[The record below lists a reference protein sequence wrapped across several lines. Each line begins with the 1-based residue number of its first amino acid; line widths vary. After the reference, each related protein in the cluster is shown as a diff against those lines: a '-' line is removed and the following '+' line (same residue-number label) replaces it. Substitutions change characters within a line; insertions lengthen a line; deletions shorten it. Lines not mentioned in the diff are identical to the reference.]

1 MRKLLNTLYITK
13 PDVYLATQ
21 GENIVVREQQKTLAR
36 YPLHNLQDIVLFTYL
51 GMSPQLMERCME
63 YGIGIA
69 YMSPRGRLIARIQ
82 GSSKGNILL
91 RRTQYRVAD
100 DPAQSL
106 DIVRNIIAAKVYNEK
121 WVMERYIRQY
131 EHRLDGRRLQACSQQ
146 LTDMLEKV
154 RGASAL
160 DFSCFDDMILN
171 QKDDFTFGI
180 RSRRPP
186 LNRVNALLSFMYA
199 VLSNDVASAL
209 ETVGLDAYA
218 GFMHVDRPGRVSLA
232 LDVMEELRA
241 PVADRFVL
249 SLINKKVVDAGD
261 FDAES
266 NGAVMLNE
274 SGRKKVI
281 AKWQERKKEELTH
294 PYIKE
299 KISWGLVPFLQAS
312 LLARFLRNDLD
323 AYPPFLWK

>member
-131 EHRLDGRRLQACSQQ
+131 EHRLDGRRLQACSLQ

-160 DFSCFDDMILN
+160 DTLRGFEGSAQALYFSCFDDMILN

-180 RSRRPP
+180 RSRR
-186 LNRVNALLSFMYA
+186 
-199 VLSNDVASAL
+199 
-209 ETVGLDAYA
+209 
-218 GFMHVDRPGRVSLA
+218 RP
-232 LDVMEELRA
+232 
-241 PVADRFVL
+241 
-249 SLINKKVVDAGD
+249 
-261 FDAES
+261 
-266 NGAVMLNE
+266 
-274 SGRKKVI
+274 
-281 AKWQERKKEELTH
+281 
-294 PYIKE
+294 
-299 KISWGLVPFLQAS
+299 
-312 LLARFLRNDLD
+312 
-323 AYPPFLWK
+323 

>member
-106 DIVRNIIAAKVYNEK
+106 DIVRNIIAAKVYNENGS
-121 WVMERYIRQY
+121 WNDIFGSMSIGWTAGVC
-131 EHRLDGRRLQACSQQ
+131 RLVLCS
-146 LTDMLEKV
+146 
-154 RGASAL
+154 
-160 DFSCFDDMILN
+160 
-171 QKDDFTFGI
+171 
-180 RSRRPP
+180 
-186 LNRVNALLSFMYA
+186 
-199 VLSNDVASAL
+199 
-209 ETVGLDAYA
+209 
-218 GFMHVDRPGRVSLA
+218 
-232 LDVMEELRA
+232 
-241 PVADRFVL
+241 
-249 SLINKKVVDAGD
+249 
-261 FDAES
+261 
-266 NGAVMLNE
+266 
-274 SGRKKVI
+274 
-281 AKWQERKKEELTH
+281 
-294 PYIKE
+294 
-299 KISWGLVPFLQAS
+299 
-312 LLARFLRNDLD
+312 
-323 AYPPFLWK
+323 